1 VPDCEEIQKR
11 IHLILQGNIYIF
23 NHNFN
28 FLLEDDMRSKNM
40 VSWFEI
46 YVAEMD
52 RAKRFYETILGEELN
67 KMPVPEELGMEMWA
81 FPWIDDAANAA
92 GALVKSEMGQPG
104 SSGSIVYFDSEDCS
118 ELSKVKMAGG
128 KILLPKTPVE
138 GFGYF
143 CLISDTEGNTVGFFS
158 NK

>member
-1 VPDCEEIQKR
+1 MEKNMKI
-11 IHLILQGNIYIF
+11 
-23 NHNFN
+23 
-28 FLLEDDMRSKNM
+28 KNM

-46 YVAEMD
+46 YVTEMD
-52 RAKRFYETILGEELN
+52 RAKKFYETILGKELS

-81 FPWIDDAANAA
+81 FPWIDDAVNAA
-92 GALVKSEMGQPG
+92 GALVKSEMGQPN
-104 SSGSIVYFDSEDCS
+104 SSGTIIYFDSEDCS
-118 ELSKVKMAGG
+118 ELSLVEEAGG

-138 GFGYF
+138 GFGHF